1 MRNNIHPQWS
11 QVSEDLKRDLE
22 LLQWARFAQSK
33 LIDLPSGKLK
43 ESLEER
49 INNLLDV
56 SEFCNLK
63 QTLLES
69 QRMIASLSAE
79 KSALEK
85 KCIRLKDE
93 LSSMERSFPR
103 RSFQIPWV
111 PIVMVIMT
119 ILLTLFQVFVNS

>member
-1 MRNNIHPQWS
+1 MRNNSHPQWS
-11 QVSEDLKRDLE
+11 QVSEDLKKDLE

-33 LIDLPSGKLK
+33 LVDLPSGKLK

-69 QRMIASLSAE
+69 KSLITSLGAE

-85 KCIRLKDE
+85 RCIRLEDE
-93 LSSMERSFPR
+93 LSSMESSFPE
-103 RSFQIPWV
+103 RSSQIPWIY
-111 PIVMVIMT
+111 IVMILVIT
-119 ILLTLFQVFVNS
+119 LSLLYQVFVNS